1 MLTYHSRMDDLQQ
14 FAYTLWTYLNYP
26 LIKVGKSSITAWAI
40 ILNLILIV
48 GFIVLTS
55 RLKSWMLN
63 AVSKKSGANASN
75 WRAAVTLS
83 YYALIALGL
92 VGILQ
97 TTGLDLS
104 FFTVLTGAIGI
115 GVGFGM
121 QTIFSNFVSG
131 IIILLEKPIKL
142 GDRIEVGDVSG
153 NVLNISVRATTIVTN
168 DNISI
173 IVPNSDFISKQVINW
188 TYSGHRVRTRISV
201 GVAYNSDP
209 ELVERLL
216 LQVAENEPGVL
227 KSPPPKVRLTEFG
240 ESSLNFSLLVWTQEY
255 ADRMGALKSLL
266 NFGVLKVFKENNIR
280 MPYPQRDLHI
290 YNEESIKETNL

>member
-1 MLTYHSRMDDLQQ
+1 MDDLQQ
-14 FAYTLWTYLNYP
+14 FAFTIWTYLNYP
-26 LIKVGKSSITAWAI
+26 IISVGKSSITAWAI
-40 ILNLILIV
+40 ILNLILIL
-48 GFIVLTS
+48 GFIVLSS
-55 RLKSWMLN
+55 RLKNWMLG
-63 AVSKKSGANASN
+63 AVSRKEGANTSN

-83 YYALIALGL
+83 YYAFIALGL

-115 GVGFGM
+115 GIGFGM

-188 TYSGHRVRTRISV
+188 TYSGHGVRTRINV
-201 GVAYNSDP
+201 GVAYDSDP
-209 ELVERLL
+209 ALVERILL
-216 LQVAENEPGVL
+216 KVADETPGVL
-227 KSPPPKVRLTEFG
+227 KSPEPRVRLSEFG
-240 ESSLNFSLLVWTQEY
+240 ESSINFSLLVWTQEY
-255 ADRMGALKSLL
+255 ADRMGAMKSLL
-266 NFGVLKVFKENNIR
+266 NFGVLKNFRENNIR
-280 MPYPQRDLHI
+280 MPYPQRDIHI
-290 YNEESIKETNL
+290 HKVETIHETNL